1 VLNSKY
7 PEKSTYL
14 NYLSIGHPL
23 RVSGLCRDRTEIC
36 ARQNTLRL
44 ALLQHVRSAV
54 SIRPENI
61 VACLW
66 SKFDS
71 VSERCSTNERD
82 ELHRVYS
89 SQTRAVLL
97 DARSKRRRK
106 IQ

>member
-1 VLNSKY
+1 MLNSKY

-36 ARQNTLRL
+36 ARQNTLSL

-54 SIRPENI
+54 SIRTENI

-66 SKFDS
+66 SKFAS
-71 VSERCSTNERD
+71 VSGLCSTSERD

-89 SQTRAVLL
+89 SQPRDVIPV
-97 DARSKRRRK
+97 ARSKRRRK

>member
-1 VLNSKY
+1 MNSKY
-7 PEKSTYL
+7 PEKSPYL
-14 NYLSIGHPL
+14 NNLSIGHPL

-44 ALLQHVRSAV
+44 ALLQHRSTV
-54 SIRPENI
+54 SIRTENI

-66 SKFDS
+66 SNFAS
-71 VSERCSTNERD
+71 VSGLCSTSERD

-89 SQTRAVLL
+89 SQPRAVIPG
-97 DARSKRRRK
+97 ARSKRRRK